1 MANVPA
7 YRRFALPPTIPSH
20 SPPEPFDSVP
30 DQLSVHAI
38 IPLSLLEAIRNLDT
52 PVEDGLEELAGEMVS
67 KRLGLS
73 PTVAAQIAR
82 YSEAARKDGRVPGDE
97 ALSVFRLVDR
107 RPDAALIFAD
117 GGRRAARHGLK
128 AGSVRSLVASAPGF
142 VGRAVG
148 IRRAASAARRILG
161 AELRMHGAVAAAKVE
176 SPLSAQVALSGKGC
190 AFYGAAFGELL
201 RYQIGFEGVMIHERC
216 RSRGDTVCEWRGTH
230 TGGYE

>member
-1 MANVPA
+1 M
-7 YRRFALPPTIPSH
+7 
-20 SPPEPFDSVP
+20 P
-30 DQLSVHAI
+30 DHPSVHAI

-82 YSEAARKDGRVPGDE
+82 YQEAAKRDGQVSVEE
-97 ALSVFRLVDR
+97 ATSVFRLVDR
-107 RPDAALIFAD
+107 RPDASLVFAD
-117 GGRRAARHGLK
+117 AGRRAARYALRSGRFP
-128 AGSVRSLVASAPGF
+128 VRTLVSSAPGF
-142 VGRAVG
+142 VGRVVG
-148 IRRAASAARRILG
+148 IRRAAGAAKRILG
-161 AELRMHGAVAAAKVE
+161 ATLRMQGAGAAAEIV
-176 SPLSAQVALSGKGC
+176 SPLSAVVAESGKGC

-201 RYQIGFEGVMIHERC
+201 RYQVGFEGVMIHERC